1 MRKLKKLPYSKA
13 ECLACTAVS
22 FSGYLFS
29 SSRKPFS
36 RRPGQHA
43 LQRFA
48 VRGAQRM
55 QMNAA
60 RQVAQRPRVRVR
72 ELAAEGVRIVAREDM
87 QRRRDL
93 SVDRVLDR
101 NIDDRAAPDRP
112 RCKAP
117 LSGGR
122 RHGGRPR
129 GTRPAPGRRR
139 GFRGHSRAASR
150 ARRVPRTQ
158 QRHIA
163 DDDLAADAAARRER
177 RRRHRCVRRC
187 KQFCDFS
194 APFGC
199 IHGISHPC
207 PLMIANLRRRCK
219 EKIRRKQKEPL
230 KRGSQFFRLAKQIYV
245 CVLNAKLFRTRM
257 RGNEDVDLVVL
268 DRAAGVLRNECAVA
282 LDINA
287 AAERDDGRVDR
298 QSCGPRP
305 VLRRMPSGQRR
316 VRRCRSHT
324 GSRTSACSYR
334 ARSRSP

>member
-1 MRKLKKLPYSKA
+1 
-13 ECLACTAVS
+13 
-22 FSGYLFS
+22 
-29 SSRKPFS
+29 
-36 RRPGQHA
+36 
-43 LQRFA
+43 
-48 VRGAQRM
+48 M

-101 NIDDRAAPDRP
+101 NIDDRAAQIDHGVQLLFQAVVVMAADHAALGLR
-112 RCKAP
+112 R
-117 LSGGR
+117 GG
-122 RHGGRPR
+122 GGVFEDI
-129 GTRPAPGRRR
+129 AARRR
-139 GFRGHSRAASR
+139 EHGESPG
-150 ARRVPRTQ
+150 TQ

-230 KRGSQFFRLAKQIYV
+230 KRGSQFFA
-245 CVLNAKLFRTRM
+245 
-257 RGNEDVDLVVL
+257 
-268 DRAAGVLRNECAVA
+268 
-282 LDINA
+282 
-287 AAERDDGRVDR
+287 
-298 QSCGPRP
+298 
-305 VLRRMPSGQRR
+305 
-316 VRRCRSHT
+316 
-324 GSRTSACSYR
+324 
-334 ARSRSP
+334 